1 MMQSV
6 TSTAAAAEPG
16 PELGVTIRRRR
27 LALGM
32 TLEALAAEG
41 GVSVAML
48 SEVERGVK
56 NPTVKLAWQIARAL
70 GCSLTELLD
79 EPEDMPVRIVRAAE
93 RRRLVDPETGV
104 ERAGL
109 STELMRR
116 GLEVAWYRIPGGQST
131 GGMPANRAGV
141 LEHVAVVRG
150 RLTLR
155 LGQERHELGAGDNVT
170 YGPQIEVEYRN
181 EGRAPCEF
189 LLLSDAGRAR
199 A

>member
-1 MMQSV
+1 M
-6 TSTAAAAEPG
+6 TLETLAAAA
-16 PELGVTIRRRR
+16 
-27 LALGM
+27 
-32 TLEALAAEG
+32 

-56 NPTVKLAWQIARAL
+56 NPTVRLAWQVARAL

-79 EPEDMPVRIVRAAE
+79 EPEAPPVRVVRAAAQ
-93 RRRLVDPETGV
+93 RRLIDPETGI

-116 GLEVAWYRIPGGQST
+116 GLEVARYRIPAGQST
-131 GGMPANRAGV
+131 GAMPANRPGV
-141 LEHVAVVRG
+141 LEHVVVLRG

-155 LGQERHELGAGDNVT
+155 LGEEIHELGAGDNVT
-170 YGPQIEVEYRN
+170 YGPQTEVEYRN
-181 EGRAPCEF
+181 DGRSACEF
-189 LLLSDAGRAR
+189 VLLSDAGRAR